1 MALRALGGAPPLY
14 VHDQPTCEAMLVS
27 LPRARILGLD
37 CEGEQLSRHGRLC
50 LLQLSTDA
58 GQIFIV
64 DMLAPCAARLVDALR
79 PFLESPQVLKV
90 AHDCR
95 NDADALWH
103 QHRVRL
109 RHVFDTQAAYAVLKR
124 NRRAGGIGGG
134 IGGGEGVG
142 SSRSVGGSD
151 SNYAPNRSPESS
163 DCVSLGSLVRR
174 MLGHAAAAKGNISA
188 QMSEEPSFW
197 ARRPLRPSQLRYA
210 ASDVAHLLPLHARLL
225 LEMDFVAAGGWQ
237 KHRVACTAT
246 GAASAEGALM
256 MCASASRASAIGAD
270 EAMVAG
276 PPSAAEAA
284 AAESERLRAAVTVRS
299 EAYLSVREQTYG
311 VARAEDIQLHA
322 VLPGLVTNV
331 SRFGLFVQ
339 VAEGVVGL
347 VGIPELLGPSVEEA
361 AAMMTTTTT
370 TMRADVSPPSRLRAL
385 RTVLAPYDVAQP
397 VTVRVIS
404 LRHMGG
410 RLQVGL
416 SLHLARL
423 NPTLENPEQLTQ
435 GPTSED
441 GGGGSGG
448 GSGGSGGGSSGG
460 GSGGG
465 VPEWF
470 WGRVLLVESRRATV
484 GLELTQP
491 FELPLAFVV
500 DAATGERAAGTASA
514 AASAS
519 AGRTPGGLRL
529 CVQVGQLLRVTVARR
544 LPGRVQLGT
553 RLVRAVA
560 VLEERTETAE
570 KAAQLGLSTAGSL
583 SAARVSRDQHSPAAN
598 AAEDEMDGDDEAWS
612 ADAAMARIDAGVK
625 RSWLATW
632 EEGSDDDDDDFE
644 GEGEDED
651 ESDCEDADEAEE
663 EADGRRSRSKRR
675 RLVASSSA
683 V

>member
-1 MALRALGGAPPLY
+1 M
-14 VHDQPTCEAMLVS
+14 
-27 LPRARILGLD
+27 
-37 CEGEQLSRHGRLC
+37 QL
-50 LLQLSTDA
+50 T
-58 GQIFIV
+58 
-64 DMLAPCAARLVDALR
+64 
-79 PFLESPQVLKV
+79 
-90 AHDCR
+90 
-95 NDADALWH
+95 
-103 QHRVRL
+103 
-109 RHVFDTQAAYAVLKR
+109 T
-124 NRRAGGIGGG
+124 
-134 IGGGEGVG
+134 
-142 SSRSVGGSD
+142 
-151 SNYAPNRSPESS
+151 
-163 DCVSLGSLVRR
+163 
-174 MLGHAAAAKGNISA
+174 
-188 QMSEEPSFW
+188 
-197 ARRPLRPSQLRYA
+197 
-210 ASDVAHLLPLHARLL
+210 
-225 LEMDFVAAGGWQ
+225 
-237 KHRVACTAT
+237 
-246 GAASAEGALM
+246 
-256 MCASASRASAIGAD
+256 
-270 EAMVAG
+270 
-276 PPSAAEAA
+276 
-284 AAESERLRAAVTVRS
+284 
-299 EAYLSVREQTYG
+299 
-311 VARAEDIQLHA
+311 
-322 VLPGLVTNV
+322 V
-331 SRFGLFVQ
+331 SRFGRFVQ

-370 TMRADVSPPSRLRAL
+370 TMMADTSPPPRLRAL

-423 NPTLENPEQLTQ
+423 NPTLENPEQLSQ

-441 GGGGSGG
+441 GGGGG
-448 GSGGSGGGSSGG
+448 GSGCSGGGGSSGG
-460 GSGGG
+460 GSGSGG
-465 VPEWF
+465 VVPEWF

-500 DAATGERAAGTASA
+500 DATTGERAAGTESA

-519 AGRTPGGLRL
+519 AGRTPGGLRV

-560 VLEERTETAE
+560 VLEERAETAE
-570 KAAQLGLSTAGSL
+570 TVAQLGLSPAGSL
-583 SAARVSRDQHSPAAN
+583 SAARVSRDQCSPAAN
-598 AAEDEMDGDDEAWS
+598 AAQDEMNGDDEAWS

-632 EEGSDDDDDDFE
+632 EEGSDDDDSE

-651 ESDCEDADEAEE
+651 ESDGEDADEAEQ

-675 RLVASSSA
+675 RLVARSSA